1 MHIASISIRSGQ
13 NHLSPALPM
22 SATVADAVR
31 SPLEFGLRPSRYQT
45 ASSVPGCA
53 SNSLNALARFFV
65 YTLLLGPLSL
75 LRRGRGNRSSPFTL
89 IYNDMQE

>member
-65 YTLLLGPLSL
+65 YTLFAEAAVTFTQ
-75 LRRGRGNRSSPFTL
+75 REREQVIPFHPDL
-89 IYNDMQE
+89 Q